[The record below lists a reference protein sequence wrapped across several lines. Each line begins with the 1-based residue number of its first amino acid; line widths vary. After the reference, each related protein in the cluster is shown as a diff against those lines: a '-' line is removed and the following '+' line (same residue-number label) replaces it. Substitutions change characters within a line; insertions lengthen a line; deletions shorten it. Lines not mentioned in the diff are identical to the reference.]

1 MSPRF
6 PLRFK
11 HQRVTKWPR
20 NDTNPESIKSND
32 SHRSEKLDIT
42 QRLEK
47 RLAEYASSGSILKRW
62 SFEITSLLISLIC
75 LIWIVLIYVHESGR
89 LLNNF
94 PNALGTANVLGKIVS
109 ACLILPITEALGQ
122 LKWNWFHKSNAMWD
136 FEIFDKAT
144 IGPWGLC
151 YFLAEIQEVF
161 VLVNATSAIAATT
174 TYSTAF
180 GKQFQNETEMAMDDP
195 DLFLIVEKFSYGN
208 GTEADRYNDG
218 LRPDIPLAG
227 VLGEALLTRTLP
239 LTTVLTKE
247 PLYGNGSINFKHLRN
262 TIMDVLIV
270 AASDG
275 TADSV
280 YSLETPL
287 AHECVLS
294 WCVKTLNSKY
304 DWGRYIE
311 DTVSVVYNT
320 TPGQFPWTSEFVS
333 TPEENYTNI
342 FYTQDISIEIEEGDP
357 FRSKFGTSNGTVS
370 AILQGFADIFPSFTT
385 TFENATSPPV
395 LRYETWSTGPA
406 WHRYLD
412 YNPWLQSNI
421 ITHMEKLARAM
432 TNQVRSSANKEM
444 VPGNSYN
451 KETWI
456 FVSRQ

>member
-1 MSPRF
+1 MCIEGPVDWSSDLEGGFEIEPLYPRAKMCGYFLNATTGNPIMMSGY
-6 PLRFK
+6 
-11 HQRVTKWPR
+11 V
-20 NDTNPESIKSND
+20 ND
-32 SHRSEKLDIT
+32 ST
-42 QRLEK
+42 Q
-47 RLAEYASSGSILKRW
+47 
-62 SFEITSLLISLIC
+62 
-75 LIWIVLIYVHESGR
+75 
-89 LLNNF
+89 
-94 PNALGTANVLGKIVS
+94 
-109 ACLILPITEALGQ
+109 
-122 LKWNWFHKSNAMWD
+122 
-136 FEIFDKAT
+136 
-144 IGPWGLC
+144 
-151 YFLAEIQEVF
+151 
-161 VLVNATSAIAATT
+161 
-174 TYSTAF
+174 
-180 GKQFQNETEMAMDDP
+180 
-195 DLFLIVEKFSYGN
+195 
-208 GTEADRYNDG
+208 
-218 LRPDIPLAG
+218 AG

-280 YSLETPL
+280 YSLEPPL

-370 AILQGFADIFPSFTT
+370 AILQGFTDIFPSFTT

-395 LRYETWSTGPA
+395 LRYKTWSTGPA

-421 ITHMEKLARAM
+421 TTHMEKLARAM

-444 VPGNSYN
+444 VPGNSYD

-456 FVSRQ
+456 FVSWQWLAFPWTLFVLTSMFLISTMIKTSKDDAGAGMWKTSAMPTLIYGLPKETQDKIVPSRWDKKTKKIRIKLSPKMGWRVSGQSFRQPSPMLPVQRAGAPPGWI

>member
-144 IGPWGLC
+144 RGPWGALLLLYRTKGRSLAAMGAVLILLLLAND
-151 YFLAEIQEVF
+151 YFLQQVAEIQEVF
-161 VLVNATSAIAATT
+161 VLVNATSAIAAAT

-180 GKQFQNETEMAMDDP
+180 GKQFQNGTEMAMDDP
-195 DLFLIVEKFSYGN
+195 DMFLIVEKFSYGN

-218 LRPDIPLAG
+218 LRPDVPL
-227 VLGEALLTRTLP
+227 V
-239 LTTVLTKE
+239 
-247 PLYGNGSINFKHLRN
+247 SI
-262 TIMDVLIV
+262 
-270 AASDG
+270 
-275 TADSV
+275 
-280 YSLETPL
+280 
-287 AHECVLS
+287 
-294 WCVKTLNSKY
+294 
-304 DWGRYIE
+304 
-311 DTVSVVYNT
+311 
-320 TPGQFPWTSEFVS
+320 
-333 TPEENYTNI
+333 
-342 FYTQDISIEIEEGDP
+342 
-357 FRSKFGTSNGTVS
+357 
-370 AILQGFADIFPSFTT
+370 
-385 TFENATSPPV
+385 AT
-395 LRYETWSTGPA
+395 
-406 WHRYLD
+406 H
-412 YNPWLQSNI
+412 
-421 ITHMEKLARAM
+421 
-432 TNQVRSSANKEM
+432 
-444 VPGNSYN
+444 
-451 KETWI
+451 
-456 FVSRQ
+456 